1 MLKSHHLL
9 FNGTSSLLTALSD
22 DQLQQRL
29 EAFHLHN
36 CGSRQRARECRHASS
51 SSEGVVGGRS
61 VAPTRAPSPVVEP
74 AAVPLL
80 LLQDENW
87 EEMVMDLSTLMDG
100 TEFAEFVVNG
110 GGESAGPVNLVS
122 V

>member
-1 MLKSHHLL
+1 M
-9 FNGTSSLLTALSD
+9 
-22 DQLQQRL
+22 
-29 EAFHLHN
+29 E
-36 CGSRQRARECRHASS
+36 

-87 EEMVMDLSTLMDG
+87 GEAVMDLSTLMDG
-100 TEFAEFVVNG
+100 TEFAEFVVDG